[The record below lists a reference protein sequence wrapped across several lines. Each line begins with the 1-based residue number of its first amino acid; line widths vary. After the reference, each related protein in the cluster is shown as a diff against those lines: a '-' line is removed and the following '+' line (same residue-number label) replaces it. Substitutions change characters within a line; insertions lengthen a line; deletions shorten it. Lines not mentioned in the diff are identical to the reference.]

1 MRSFLTFLSLF
12 TLFFFFA
19 PILCLSVSPIG
30 EVDTTQLQLPEKLKI
45 GETEVATADVI
56 LGMVAAMDL
65 QGYHQETLKAAAVIS
80 ATNLIKHYRETGNG
94 DGLEVLTAGQAKE
107 AWGDYWFSQYW
118 AQMQQAVSET
128 WGGTLTKDGTLYAEA
143 KTFPLSWGN
152 TESGVECPLDE
163 TSNDFQ
169 TTVTVPLEEFTAV
182 FPNFGA
188 SLQIKNAQS
197 GRVDTVTSGSTK
209 LTGIEMMKR
218 FSLPSPAFT
227 LTVTASA
234 VTFRCKGVGDG
245 VGMSLYGAN
254 ELAKQGI
261 EYREILKIFYPDTE
275 IQEANRE
282 LGSK

>member
-19 PILCLSVSPIG
+19 PILCLSVSPVG
-30 EVDTTQLQLPEKLKI
+30 NANSTQLQLPETIKK

-65 QGYHQETLKAAAVIS
+65 RGYHQETIKAAAVIA
-80 ATNLIKHYRETGNG
+80 ATNLTKHYRETGKG
-94 DGLEVLTAGQAKE
+94 DGLEILTADQAKE

-118 AQMQQAVSET
+118 VQMQQAVTDT
-128 WGGTLTKDGTLYAEA
+128 WGEILSKDGKLYAEA
-143 KTFPLSWGN
+143 KTFPVSWGN
-152 TESGVECPLDE
+152 TEIGVECPLDE
-163 TSNDFQ
+163 TSNNFH
-169 TTVTVPLEEFTAV
+169 TTVTVPLEEFIAV
-182 FPNFGA
+182 FPTYGA
-188 SLQIKNAQS
+188 SLQIKNTQS
-197 GRVDTVTSGSTK
+197 GRVDTVTSGNTV
-209 LTGIEMMKR
+209 LTGIEIMKR
-218 FSLPSPAFT
+218 FSLPSPAFS

-261 EYREILKIFYPDTE
+261 GYREIIATFYPDTE
-275 IQEANRE
+275 IQEANRV